1 MQGNLVKEDNA
12 VRQITVSDPELKN
25 GVKVNLA
32 RINDDAISRLES
44 LTLNW
49 LKMKRI
55 MAIVILAKNEWIKI
69 KNQTS
74 YKQSKLLSI

>member
-32 RINDDAISRLES
+32 RINDDAIFRLES

>member
-69 KNQTS
+69 KNPTS

>member
-1 MQGNLVKEDNA
+1 MQGNLVKENNA

>member
-32 RINDDAISRLES
+32 RINDDAIFRLES

-55 MAIVILAKNEWIKI
+55 MAIVILAKNQWIKI

>member
-1 MQGNLVKEDNA
+1 MQGNLVKEDNV

-69 KNQTS
+69 KNQT
-74 YKQSKLLSI
+74 